1 MGSKTSPASTSS
13 TQNPS
18 FNEALAVWA
27 RIGVLSF
34 GGPAGQ
40 IALMHRVLVDE
51 RRWISEERF
60 LHALNFCMLLPGP
73 EVMQLATYVGWLL
86 HGTLGGLAAGFLFV
100 LPGALVVLVLS
111 IAYALYGHV
120 PLVEAAFV
128 GIKAAVLVIVIE
140 ALLRVAKRARR
151 KPSHWIIAAAAFVAI
166 FFFAVPFPLVIAAA
180 ALAGYALAENRQQDA
195 SPNETNPVPLASTL
209 RTAGVWFALW
219 IAPLVLPALLFGRDH
234 VLTDIAIF
242 FSKLAVVTFGGA
254 YSVLAY
260 MAQAAVETHGWLS
273 AGEMLDGLGL
283 AETTPGPLILVTEF
297 VGFLAGYRHGG
308 EPKLAFGLL
317 GAAVTLWATFVP
329 CFLWIFVGAPYI
341 ERLEA
346 SPRLANALSGVT
358 AAVVGVIL
366 NLSLWFALQVFF
378 AKVEP
383 VGHGP
388 LRLWLPDPAT
398 LDVEA
403 VVLAALTALLLLR
416 FKFSIGA
423 TLAISAGA
431 ALVWFMLAGAS

>member
-60 LHALNFCMLLPGP
+60 LHAHNFCMLLPGP
-73 EVMQLATYVGWLL
+73 EATQLATYVGWLL
-86 HGTLGGLAAGFLFV
+86 HGTLGGLAAGFPFV

-120 PLVEAAFV
+120 PLAAP
-128 GIKAAVLVIVIE
+128 GGE
-140 ALLRVAKRARR
+140 SPARR
-151 KPSHWIIAAAAFVAI
+151 FT
-166 FFFAVPFPLVIAAA
+166 
-180 ALAGYALAENRQQDA
+180 YR
-195 SPNETNPVPLASTL
+195 
-209 RTAGVWFALW
+209 GV
-219 IAPLVLPALLFGRDH
+219 LFGRDH
-234 VLTDIAIF
+234 VLTDISIF

-283 AETTPGPLILVTEF
+283 AETPPGPLILVTEF
-297 VGFLAGYRHGG
+297 IGFLAGYRHGG
-308 EPKLAFGLL
+308 EPELAFGLL

-358 AAVVGVIL
+358 TAVVGVIL

-383 VGHGP
+383 VGTWTVAGLVAP
-388 LRLWLPDPAT
+388 PRSTLKPWCSRCLRR
-398 LDVEA
+398 
-403 VVLAALTALLLLR
+403 LLR

>member
-1 MGSKTSPASTSS
+1 MGSKTSPVSTSS
-13 TQNPS
+13 
-18 FNEALAVWA
+18 
-27 RIGVLSF
+27 
-34 GGPAGQ
+34 
-40 IALMHRVLVDE
+40 
-51 RRWISEERF
+51 
-60 LHALNFCMLLPGP
+60 
-73 EVMQLATYVGWLL
+73 
-86 HGTLGGLAAGFLFV
+86 
-100 LPGALVVLVLS
+100 
-111 IAYALYGHV
+111 
-120 PLVEAAFV
+120 
-128 GIKAAVLVIVIE
+128 
-140 ALLRVAKRARR
+140 
-151 KPSHWIIAAAAFVAI
+151 
-166 FFFAVPFPLVIAAA
+166 
-180 ALAGYALAENRQQDA
+180 LAENRQRDA

-283 AETTPGPLILVTEF
+283 AETPPGPLILVTEF
-297 VGFLAGYRHGG
+297 IGFLAGYRHGG
-308 EPKLAFGLL
+308 EPELAFGLL

-346 SPRLANALSGVT
+346 SPRLASALSGVT

-366 NLSLWFALQVFF
+366 NLSLWFALHVFF
-378 AKVEP
+378 TKVEP
-383 VGHGP
+383 VWHGP

-403 VVLAALTALLLLR
+403 VALAVLAALLLLR
-416 FKFSIGA
+416 LKLSIGA

-431 ALVWFMLAGAS
+431 GAHLVHAGW

>member
-1 MGSKTSPASTSS
+1 
-13 TQNPS
+13 
-18 FNEALAVWA
+18 
-27 RIGVLSF
+27 
-34 GGPAGQ
+34 
-40 IALMHRVLVDE
+40 
-51 RRWISEERF
+51 
-60 LHALNFCMLLPGP
+60 
-73 EVMQLATYVGWLL
+73 
-86 HGTLGGLAAGFLFV
+86 
-100 LPGALVVLVLS
+100 
-111 IAYALYGHV
+111 
-120 PLVEAAFV
+120 
-128 GIKAAVLVIVIE
+128 
-140 ALLRVAKRARR
+140 
-151 KPSHWIIAAAAFVAI
+151 
-166 FFFAVPFPLVIAAA
+166 
-180 ALAGYALAENRQQDA
+180 
-195 SPNETNPVPLASTL
+195 
-209 RTAGVWFALW
+209 
-219 IAPLVLPALLFGRDH
+219 LFGRDH
-234 VLTDIAIF
+234 VLTDISIF

-283 AETTPGPLILVTEF
+283 AETPPGPLILVTEF
-297 VGFLAGYRHGG
+297 IGFLAGYRHGG
-308 EPKLAFGLL
+308 EPELAFGLL

-358 AAVVGVIL
+358 TAVVGVIL

-383 VGHGP
+383 VGT
-388 LRLWLPDPAT
+388 WT
-398 LDVEA
+398 V
-403 VVLAALTALLLLR
+403 AALVAPPRSTLKPWCSRCLRRLLR